1 MSTRWII
8 NRFRADPARKVSG
21 SGTTRR
27 INRLA
32 WLGVP
37 ALLLGSL
44 LNLVVAPGISA
55 AAEVAASVTPAA
67 GGPNMS
73 FTFVASGFK
82 GDVDDGNDDKSN
94 DAERVSFWI
103 NTPAGRTIR
112 AADDDNAASYARAS
126 RAGTVR
132 WTWRA
137 PADALPG
144 SYTLVA
150 HGNESGRDV
159 VIPFTIDASAGVRGT
174 LITADHTVTR
184 SAGAAGTSFTFDLYG
199 FKGDVDDGKDDQTN
213 NAELVSFWIN
223 QPNGTVIRAV
233 RAGVDKDDE
242 NASVVRA
249 SRAGKATLTWKVPAN
264 ALPGTYTLVAFG
276 NDSER
281 QQVVAFEIR

>member
-8 NRFRADPARKVSG
+8 NRFRADPALKVSR

-27 INRLA
+27 INRMA
-32 WLGVP
+32 WLGVL

-55 AAEVAASVTPAA
+55 AAEAAASVTPAA
-67 GGPNMS
+67 GGPDMS

-103 NTPAGRTIR
+103 NTPDGRTIR
-112 AADDDNAASYARAS
+112 AAKDSDAKSYARAS
-126 RAGTVR
+126 RAGTVT

-150 HGNESGRDV
+150 HGNDSGRDV
-159 VIPFTIDASAGVRGT
+159 VIPFTIDSGARAA
-174 LITADHTVTR
+174 LMTADRTVTPY
-184 SAGAAGTSFTFDLYG
+184 AGAAGTRFTFDLYG
-199 FKGDVDDGKDDQTN
+199 FIGDVDDGKDDRTN
-213 NAELVSFWIN
+213 NAEEVSFWIN
-223 QPNGTVIRAV
+223 QPNGQVIRAV
-233 RAGVDKDDE
+233 RAGVDKDDDK
-242 NASVVRA
+242 ASVVRA
-249 SRAGKATLTWKVPAN
+249 SRAGKATLTWLAPAN

-276 NDSER
+276 NESER